1 MTSEVVEKRRPAGQ
15 TPLCHVVDE
24 DSSIRHFISLIMQG
38 SGIDTQEF
46 ADGESFRKA
55 TGSQKPD
62 IVFINV
68 PNDSD
73 DAQKSMTVLSDT
85 GYMGAVQLIS
95 TLPPQMI
102 EAAKN
107 AGLQLK
113 LRMLPSMRKPFDS
126 AAVHKIINDL
136 KLGMPPTVAARI
148 VLDDALKNDW
158 IEFWYQ
164 PKIDINRKK
173 LVGVECLVRARHPQH
188 GILPPNAFMPGARD
202 DAVASLAKKAVADA
216 VRSSDLFATL
226 GVNVPLSVNMPLD
239 ILAKLSLGDVL
250 NPLKPDP
257 SAWPGLIIDLHEK
270 SVIHDM
276 PVAIEVSKKI
286 APLNVKLALDDFG
299 NGYNAVAK
307 VKELPFAEIKIG
319 REFVT
324 NCSIDKSKA
333 AVCKNAIE
341 LAHKSGAVAIAVGIE
356 RGAEVLTLAGMGCN
370 GGQGYLLGQ
379 PMPETRFIALLRLR
393 ANLPKAS

>member
-1 MTSEVVEKRRPAGQ
+1 
-15 TPLCHVVDE
+15 
-24 DSSIRHFISLIMQG
+24 MQG

-55 TGSQKPD
+55 IGSQKPD

-68 PNDSD
+68 ASD
-73 DAQKSMTVLSDT
+73 AEDAQKSMTLLSDT
-85 GYMGAVQLIS
+85 GCTGAVQLIS

-102 EAAKN
+102 ETAKG

-136 KLGMPPTVAARI
+136 KLGMPPPVAARI
-148 VLDDALKNDW
+148 VLDDAIKNNW

-173 LVGVECLVRARHPQH
+173 LIGVECLARARHPQH
-188 GILPPNAFMPGARD
+188 GVLPPNAFMPGARD
-202 DAVASLAKKAVADA
+202 DAIASLAKLAIEDA
-216 VRSSDLFATL
+216 VRASDLFALL

-239 ILAKLSLGDVL
+239 ILAKLALGDIL
-250 NPLKPDP
+250 NPLKPDA

-270 SVIHDM
+270 SVIHDV

-307 VKELPFAEIKIG
+307 AAALPFAEIKIG

-324 NCSIDKSKA
+324 NCSIDKAKSA
-333 AVCKNAIE
+333 ICKNAIE
-341 LAHKSGAVAIAVGIE
+341 LAHKFGGAAIAVGIE
-356 RGAEVLTLAGMGCN
+356 RGAEVLTLAGMGCD

-379 PMPETRFIALLRLR
+379 PMSETRFVSLLRLR